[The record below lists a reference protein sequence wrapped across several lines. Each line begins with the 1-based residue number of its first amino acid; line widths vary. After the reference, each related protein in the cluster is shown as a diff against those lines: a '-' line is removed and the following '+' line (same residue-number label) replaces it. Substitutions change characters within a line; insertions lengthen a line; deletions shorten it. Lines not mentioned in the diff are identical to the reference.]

1 MDEICRK
8 VWYSV
13 LMKKIMMKITNCI
26 VLITL
31 TAAVAIPLKDQSLTV
46 RASSITDI
54 QNQINKDKNDLNQIN
69 NAINNLSEEQ
79 EIVQEKIDDLNS
91 EVVNMMTSI
100 GLKEDEIAAKL
111 TEIDGKQ
118 MEIEQAQKDYD
129 AAKQREDEQYE
140 AMKVRIKLMYE
151 NSSATSLLDAF
162 LESKDFSEFLNRA
175 AYIGAIYEYDQMKLD
190 EYEATKNQVQELW
203 DRLEAEKAQLEEDKT
218 QLENDRAALQS
229 QKAELDRLLAQKKQE
244 SVNYDAEIQKYKQS
258 AAAYKKKIQQEEKDL
273 KKLQQQQNKPSSNAA
288 NGNYTVTQFDTSV
301 IDNASGSDLG
311 KKIAKYG
318 CQYIG
323 NPYVTGGT
331 SLTNGADCSGF
342 TYRIYKDFGYNLP
355 RTSYEQRSAGT
366 GGSYDQAQ
374 PGDLICYDGHVALYV
389 GGGKIV
395 HASTTKTGIKISNAT
410 YRSILSVRRII

>member
-1 MDEICRK
+1 
-8 VWYSV
+8 
-13 LMKKIMMKITNCI
+13 MKKIVMKITNCI

-54 QNQINKDKNDLNQIN
+54 QNQINKDKNDLNKIN
-69 NAINNLSEEQ
+69 DTINSLSEEQ

-111 TEIDGKQ
+111 TEIDGKKL
-118 MEIEQAQKDYD
+118 EIEQAQRDYD
-129 AAKQREDEQYE
+129 AAKQKEDEQYE

-203 DRLEAEKAQLEEDKT
+203 DQLEAEKAQLEDDKT

-244 SVNYDAEIQKYKQS
+244 SANYDAEIQKYKQS
-258 AAAYKKKIQQEEKDL
+258 AATYKKKIQQEEKDL
-273 KKLQQQQNKPSSNAA
+273 KKLQQQQKKPSSNAA

-366 GGSYDQAQ
+366 GVSYDQAQ
-374 PGDLICYDGHVALYV
+374 PGDLICYEGHVALYV

-395 HASTTKTGIKISNAT
+395 HASTTKTGIKVSNAT
-410 YRSILSVRRII
+410 YRTILSVRRII

>member
-244 SVNYDAEIQKYKQS
+244 SANYDAEIQKYKQS

-366 GGSYDQAQ
+366 GVSYDQAQ